1 MGKEPEQWFK
11 QAQYDLSTAE
21 AMFDAKKYI
30 YVIFMC
36 HLAIEKALKGLY
48 SKKFGNIPPKVHN
61 LLFLLEKIGVSLPS
75 PLSETVFELNR
86 ASIPTRYPED
96 LQQMKKDYPRQKS
109 EQLLVQSKEVL
120 KWLKKELRK

>member
-36 HLAIEKALKGLY
+36 H
-48 SKKFGNIPPKVHN
+48 
-61 LLFLLEKIGVSLPS
+61 
-75 PLSETVFELNR
+75 
-86 ASIPTRYPED
+86 
-96 LQQMKKDYPRQKS
+96 S

-120 KWLKKELRK
+120 TWLKKELRK

>member
-21 AMFDAKKYI
+21 AMFAAKKYI

-48 SKKFGNIPPKVHN
+48 SKKFGNIPP
-61 LLFLLEKIGVSLPS
+61 
-75 PLSETVFELNR
+75 
-86 ASIPTRYPED
+86 ED

-109 EQLLVQSKEVL
+109 EQLLVKSKDVL
-120 KWLKKELRK
+120 KNGSNKSFGSN

>member
-36 HLAIEKALKGLY
+36 HLAIEKAPKGLY
-48 SKKFGNIPPKVHN
+48 SKKLGNIPPKVHN
-61 LLFLLEKIGVSLPS
+61 LLFLLEKIGISLPN
-75 PLSETVFELNR
+75 PLYETVFDLNR

-96 LQQMKKDYPRQKS
+96 LAQMKKDYPRQKS
-109 EQLLVQSKEVL
+109 EQLLVKSKEVL